1 MQTGMDELWIVIN
14 SLSFIVYLPLFKFIF
29 PDNCQIVME
38 SLLAV
43 VTFDI
48 IETLGNFG
56 IDVIPFDFAETP
68 AYNEN
73 FENLGYDSSNS
84 FALFGTVNFLLFY
97 MIIAFFLAL
106 SVKICVPCRETKFG
120 IYVRNKFP
128 FKG

>member
-1 MQTGMDELWIVIN
+1 
-14 SLSFIVYLPLFKFIF
+14 
-29 PDNCQIVME
+29 ME

-56 IDVIPFDFAETP
+56 IDVMPFNFSETP

-73 FENLGYDSSNS
+73 FDNLGYDSSNS
-84 FALFGTVNFLLFY
+84 FALFGTVNFLIFY
-97 MIIAFFLAL
+97 MLIAFFSALA
-106 SVKICVPCRETKFG
+106 VKICVPCRDTKCG
-120 IYVRNKFP
+120 KYVRNKFP